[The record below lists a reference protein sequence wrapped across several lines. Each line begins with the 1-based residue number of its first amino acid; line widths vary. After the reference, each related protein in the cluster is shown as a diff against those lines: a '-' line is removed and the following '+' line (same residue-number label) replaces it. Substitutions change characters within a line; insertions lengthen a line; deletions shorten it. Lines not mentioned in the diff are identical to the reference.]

1 MQVDFVALHPHPYY
15 QNLLIDLFAD
25 LININELLSIVT
37 SVINN
42 FQLFQSV
49 VLSLQLLAK
58 SEKCIKQGE
67 KTINDIMARVSKG
80 ILLVMSVWSLL
91 FLSLSMFLIS
101 GVFRSCWAKQIKNGF
116 NQKVSK
122 PEKLDLFTSPKV
134 SFINIWGLGSLILL
148 AVDLIDLMTLLFFF
162 SLTESEIADFSTKM
176 PDCDF

>member
-1 MQVDFVALHPHPYY
+1 M
-15 QNLLIDLFAD
+15 
-25 LININELLSIVT
+25 
-37 SVINN
+37 
-42 FQLFQSV
+42 
-49 VLSLQLLAK
+49 
-58 SEKCIKQGE
+58 
-67 KTINDIMARVSKG
+67 
-80 ILLVMSVWSLL
+80 
-91 FLSLSMFLIS
+91 IS
-101 GVFRSCWAKQIKNGF
+101 GVFWSCWAKQIKNGF

>member
-25 LININELLSIVT
+25 LININELLSTVA

-91 FLSLSMFLIS
+91 FFLSLFMFLIA
-101 GVFRSCWAKQIKNGF
+101 GVFWLCWAKQIKNGI

-148 AVDLIDLMTLLFFF
+148 AVDLIDLMTLLLFFF
-162 SLTESEIADFSTKM
+162 SNLKW
-176 PDCDF
+176 DCWFFY